1 MLSRIGIVGPTAS
14 GKTELAERLA
24 TERGADI
31 VSVDSMQVYR
41 GMDIGTAK
49 PSKETRSRVAYHLI
63 DLVEPKHDMSVAQ
76 FQAAGRQALETI
88 ESRGRDVVIAG
99 GSGLHMRSLIDPLVF
114 EGTDA
119 DLRTVLESTPTHDLV
134 SELTAADADAAS
146 VVDLAN
152 RRRVVRAVEILRLS
166 GRTPTQRH
174 FTKEATAVREYEPI
188 DPIVLVGVDPGDAIE
203 ARVAARC
210 QAMFAAGL
218 LEEVRSLQGK
228 LGRAAAQAV
237 GYKELVPVI
246 EGRSTPAEGLEY
258 VVRATLA
265 LVKQQRTYFRRDPR
279 VRWLVWHNDRERR
292 WSALCELLE
301 SAE

>member
-1 MLSRIGIVGPTAS
+1 
-14 GKTELAERLA
+14 
-24 TERGADI
+24 
-31 VSVDSMQVYR
+31 MQVYR

-49 PSKETRSRVAYHLI
+49 PSKEARSRVAYHLI

-76 FQAAGRQALETI
+76 FQAAGRQALEMI
-88 ESRGRDVVIAG
+88 ESCGRDVVIAG

-134 SELTAADADAAS
+134 SELMAADADAAS

-152 RRRVVRAVEILRLS
+152 RRRVVRAVEVLRLS
-166 GRTPTQRH
+166 GRTPSQRH
-174 FTKEATAVREYEPI
+174 FTTEATAVREYEPI
-188 DPIVLVGVDPGDAIE
+188 VPIVLVGIDPGGAIE
-203 ARVAARC
+203 ARVAVRC
-210 QAMFAAGL
+210 EAMFAAGL

-237 GYKELVPVI
+237 GYKELMPVI
-246 EGRSTPAEGLEY
+246 EGRSTPAEGLQD

-265 LVKQQRTYFRRDPR
+265 LVKQQRTYFRKDPR
-279 VRWLVWHNDRERR
+279 VQWLVWHNDPERR